1 MSEQRL
7 STRPLV
13 EATLVGTVLQLAM
26 VVTGHSNKTVAGL
39 FAVMGMTISLLV
51 GLMYALRAR
60 PDRKGSAAL
69 GGAVAG
75 GVCALLGI
83 LVSFLL
89 GDVPAAVLGFG
100 TLSSAVTGAVGGFV
114 GQLIAGRSAAR
125 PLNP

>member
-1 MSEQRL
+1 MNEQRL

-26 VVTGHSNKTVAGL
+26 VVAGHYNATVAGM
-39 FAVMGMTISLLV
+39 FAVMGMTISLLA

-60 PDRKGSAAL
+60 PAGKGSAAL

-75 GVCALLGI
+75 GVCAFLGI

-100 TLSSAVTGAVGGFV
+100 TLSSAVTGAIGGFV
-114 GQLIAGRSAAR
+114 GQLIAGRSASR